1 MTEKI
6 FKAQQRA
13 FSLLQE
19 RGLDTGA
26 VRYVLEH
33 ITGHSH
39 AMLLANMQTPLT
51 ETQSA
56 QFWAKVDE
64 LLTGKPV
71 QYVLGYESFYG
82 RTFEV
87 SEQVLIPR
95 PETEELI
102 VETLQRIAQ
111 TFGKQPLRV
120 ADIGTGS
127 GAIAITLKCE
137 APQLDVTATDI
148 SEGALEVAKRNATN
162 LQCAITFQ
170 QGDLAQ
176 PLQAEKWD
184 VIVSNPPYIAESEAE
199 MMTNTVINYEPHT
212 ALFAQEDG
220 LYCYRKLAEQLPKMM
235 NDRGLIGVEIG
246 YAQGPAVKRLFEE
259 AFPEATVDIIQD
271 INGKDRIVFCALNA

>member
-56 QFWAKVDE
+56 QFWAKMDE

>member
-33 ITGHSH
+33 ITGHSY

-56 QFWAKVDE
+56 QFWAKMDE

>member
-56 QFWAKVDE
+56 QFWAKMDE

-137 APQLDVTATDI
+137 APQLAVTATDI